1 MTDNFERYDDIPKHV
16 LAAMSV
22 PQRDYYRTVLD
33 GPKLGHGYITAHRQ
47 LEVIMGDTE
56 TRRHF
61 ASYFF
66 TETQATFESFVK
78 VHYRGEP
85 TTGAYSESTIE
96 NRVKK
101 HYPELFTRLRD
112 RLSAMFEMPELAR
125 ERARFEQLEGA
136 FYADLAGAER
146 LSRGLEGNE
155 RIKRLHVDYRLA
167 FANIY
172 DALRSLLLDLVAF
185 GEEQQRKR

>member
-1 MTDNFERYDDIPKHV
+1 MTENFERYDDIPKHV
-16 LAAMSV
+16 LAAMTS

-33 GPKLGHGYITAHRQ
+33 GPRLGHGYVTAHRQ
-47 LEVIMGDTE
+47 LEVIMGDAE
-56 TRRHF
+56 TRRCF
-61 ASYFF
+61 AGYFF
-66 TETQATFESFVK
+66 AETLATFERFTTA
-78 VHYRGEP
+78 HYSSEP

-101 HYPELFTRLRD
+101 HYPELFLCLRD
-112 RLSAMFEMPELAR
+112 RLSAMFEMPELAA
-125 ERARFEQLEGA
+125 ERARFEQLEGV

-146 LSRGLEGNE
+146 LSRELEGNE

>member
-1 MTDNFERYDDIPKHV
+1 MQFERYDDIPKHV
-16 LAAMSV
+16 LAAMSG

-47 LEVIMGDTE
+47 MEVRMGDAQ
-56 TRRHF
+56 TRKHF

-66 TETQATFESFVK
+66 AETLATFDSFVK

-85 TTGAYSESTIE
+85 TIGAYSESTVAH
-96 NRVKK
+96 RVKK
-101 HYPELFTRLRD
+101 HYPELFPRLRD
-112 RLSAMFEMPELAR
+112 RLSAMFEMPELAH
-125 ERARFEQLEGA
+125 ERARFEQLEGD

-146 LSRGLEGNE
+146 LARRLEGSE
-155 RIKRLHVDYRLA
+155 RTKRLHADCRLA
-167 FANIY
+167 FGNIY
-172 DALRSLLLDLVAF
+172 DALSGLLLDLSAF